1 MAASSHRVIFMGVG
15 FKKKK
20 LLETPSVRF
29 FGRFQLTW
37 RPPRGA
43 RKRFFNMETPLFLNF
58 FVPQLTWRPLYLDRS
73 LIAETLL
80 NKVNHGIMLVSVIYY
95 LCVVKSTNVV
105 LLMMIEG
112 PEHRLAYAFETLTIL

>member
-15 FKKKK
+15 FKIKKN

-58 FVPQLTWRPLYLDRS
+58 FVP
-73 LIAETLL
+73 
-80 NKVNHGIMLVSVIYY
+80 
-95 LCVVKSTNVV
+95 
-105 LLMMIEG
+105 
-112 PEHRLAYAFETLTIL
+112 

>member
-1 MAASSHRVIFMGVG
+1 MKQRSEMVERKRARREGGFFFKKKNKMAASSHRVIFMGVG
-15 FKKKK
+15 FKKKN

-58 FVPQLTWRPLYLDRS
+58 FVP
-73 LIAETLL
+73 
-80 NKVNHGIMLVSVIYY
+80 
-95 LCVVKSTNVV
+95 
-105 LLMMIEG
+105 
-112 PEHRLAYAFETLTIL
+112 